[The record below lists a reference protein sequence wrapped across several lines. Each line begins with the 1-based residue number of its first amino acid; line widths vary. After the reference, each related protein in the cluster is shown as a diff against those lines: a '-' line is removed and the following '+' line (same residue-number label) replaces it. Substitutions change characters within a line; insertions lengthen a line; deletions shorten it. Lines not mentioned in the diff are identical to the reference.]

1 MLLQFAKEKYFQDS
15 PMRLRFKIQDIL
27 VITALVALPVAFY
40 APELRS
46 LDRTSRVVLVASVI
60 ITVVA
65 LVSFTPVWIVLF
77 WLRRRSRAGRPI
89 GPVRYAAVFAAF
101 LSGLGIIV
109 AIGLAVR
116 WLVVR

>member
-1 MLLQFAKEKYFQDS
+1 
-15 PMRLRFKIQDIL
+15 MRLRFHIGDLL
-27 VITALVALPVAFY
+27 VVVALVALFVGFY

-46 LDRTSRVVLVASVI
+46 LDYNARVVLVASIVI
-60 ITVVA
+60 MAVS
-65 LVSFTPVWIVLF
+65 LVSFTPVWIVLLR
-77 WLRRRSRAGRPI
+77 LRRRSRERRPI
-89 GPVRYAAVFAAF
+89 GSVQYVAVFAAY